1 MQHVSIQEWFSA
13 TVEKY
18 PDRIAIDYLYRRVT
32 YAELEESANNLA
44 NYLIEKGMEKG
55 GRVAV
60 VAENSI
66 EIITALIAILKAGGV
81 FVPLDPQVPKLRLQ
95 AMVAEAEP
103 QWFLIE
109 SKFLSAL
116 NEAVTSTTI
125 KAEVITLDYG
135 DMYDRPPGE
144 LVHHD
149 DYPLYMNPQKVLV
162 PMSPDDMCYIY
173 FTSGSVG
180 KPKGIAG
187 RLKGI
192 DHFIRWELQ
201 TLGLAEGTRVSQ
213 LTAPT
218 FDAFL
223 RDVFVPLCSGGTICV
238 PDNEDTILNGR
249 KLLTWLE
256 DQQINLIHCVPSLF
270 RSILNQE
277 TGPAFFLALRHV
289 LLSGEPLLPSDV
301 KKWISRYGERIQLV
315 NLYGPTET
323 TMTKFAYFVQPGD
336 QDRRFIP
343 IGKPIEGTRALVLDA
358 KGRACAPGAVGEI
371 YIRTP
376 YRALGYYNQPE
387 LTKEVFVQNPFK
399 DDPNDIVYKTG
410 DLGRI
415 LDDGNFEFLGR
426 KDQQVK
432 IRGVRIEL
440 REIEDLM
447 QGHPSVEN
455 AAVVDLEDVSNN
467 KYLAAYVVLRKNAD
481 VGVLREFLAQN
492 LPAYMV
498 PSAIVVMDELPLTTS
513 GKLDRRALP
522 TPAEA
527 HAKGQKDF
535 VAPRT
540 PVEESVAGMM
550 CQLLG
555 VERISIND
563 NFFEL
568 GGHSL
573 LATQLLSRVR
583 TILDVEVPLRA
594 LFEAPTVA
602 GLALAITQLQV
613 EQEDADEMAR
623 MIEEIKH
630 LSEEALEFTLQ
641 GEIQD
646 ARQKESQ

>member
-1 MQHVSIQEWFSA
+1 MQQVNIQEWFSA
-13 TVEKY
+13 TVDKY
-18 PDRIAIDYLYRRVT
+18 PDRIAIDYLYRRMT
-32 YAELEESANNLA
+32 YAELEDGANNLA

-55 GRVAV
+55 ARVAV
-60 VAENSI
+60 LADNSI
-66 EIITALIAILKAGGV
+66 EVITALIAILKAGGV
-81 FVPLDPQVPKLRLQ
+81 FVPLDPRLPKLRLQ
-95 AMVAEAEP
+95 AIVAEAEP

-109 SKFLSAL
+109 AKFLSAL
-116 NEAVTSTTI
+116 NEAMTSTTLQT
-125 KAEVITLDYG
+125 EVITFDYG
-135 DMYDRPPGE
+135 DVYDKPPGS

-149 DYPLYMNPQKVLV
+149 DYPLYMNTRKVLV
-162 PMSPDDMCYIY
+162 PMSPDDICYIY
-173 FTSGSVG
+173 FTSGSLG

-192 DHFIRWELQ
+192 DHFIRWEIQ
-201 TLGLAEGTRVSQ
+201 ALGITDGPRVSQ

-223 RDVFVPLCSGGTICV
+223 RDVFLPLCSGGTICV
-238 PDNEDTILNGR
+238 PDNEDTVLNGR
-249 KLLTWLE
+249 KLVTWIE

-270 RSILNQE
+270 RSILSQD
-277 TGPAFFLALRHV
+277 TGPAYFLALRHV
-289 LLSGEPLLPSDV
+289 LLSGEPLLPADV
-301 KKWISRYGERIQLV
+301 EKWTSRYGDRVQLV

-387 LTKEVFVQNPFK
+387 LTKEVFVQNPFR

-440 REIEDLM
+440 REIEDLL
-447 QGHPSVEN
+447 QRHASVEN

-467 KYLAAYVVLRKNAD
+467 KYLCAYVVLKKGTDA
-481 VGVLREFLAQN
+481 GVLREFLAQN

-498 PSAIVVMDELPLTTS
+498 PSAIVVIDELPLTTS

-535 VAPRT
+535 VGPRT
-540 PVEESVAGMM
+540 PVEESVADMM

-555 VERISIND
+555 VERIGIND

-602 GLALAITQLQV
+602 GLALAITQLDIEKQ
-613 EQEDADEMAR
+613 DADEMAR
-623 MIEEIKH
+623 MIEEIKQ

-641 GEIQD
+641 GEMQD

>member
-1 MQHVSIQEWFSA
+1 MQHVSVQEWFSQI
-13 TVEKY
+13 VEKY
-18 PDRIAIDYLYRRVT
+18 PDEIAIDYLYRQMT
-32 YAELEESANNLA
+32 YAELEDSANNLA
-44 NYLIEKGMEKG
+44 NYLLEAGMEKG
-55 GRVAV
+55 SRVAV
-60 VAENSI
+60 LAESSI
-66 EIITALIAILKAGGV
+66 EVITSLIAILKAGGV
-81 FVPLDPQVPKLRLQ
+81 FVPLDPRLPKLRLQ
-95 AMVAEAEP
+95 AIVAEAEP
-103 QWFLIE
+103 QWFLSE

-116 NEAVTSTTI
+116 NEAVTTTPI

-135 DMYDRPPGE
+135 DVYDRPETG
-144 LVHHD
+144 LVHRD
-149 DYPLYMNPQKVLV
+149 DYPVYLNTHQVLA
-162 PMSPDDMCYIY
+162 PMAPDDMCYIY

-180 KPKGIAG
+180 KPKGIVG
-187 RLKGI
+187 RLKGL

-201 TLGLAEGTRVSQ
+201 TLGLADHVRVSQ
-213 LTAPT
+213 LTTPT

-223 RDVFVPLCSGGTICV
+223 RDVFVPLCAGGTICV
-238 PDNEDTILNGR
+238 PDNEDTVLNGR
-249 KLLTWLE
+249 KLVTWIE

-270 RSILNQE
+270 RSILSQE
-277 TGPAFFLALRHV
+277 TGPGYFLALRHV

-343 IGKPIEGTRALVLDA
+343 IGKPIEGARALVLDA

-376 YRALGYYNQPE
+376 YRSLGYYNHPE

-399 DDPNDIVYKTG
+399 DDPNDVVYKTG
-410 DLGRI
+410 DLGRV
-415 LDDGNFEFLGR
+415 LEDGNFEFLGR

-440 REIEDLM
+440 REIEDLLR
-447 QGHPSVEN
+447 GHPAVQN
-455 AAVVDLEDVSNN
+455 VAVVDLDDVSNN
-467 KYLAAYVVLRKNAD
+467 KYLCAYVVLHKNGEVA
-481 VGVLREFLAQN
+481 VLREFLAQN
-492 LPAYMV
+492 LPVYMV
-498 PSAIVVMDELPLTTS
+498 PSTIVVLDELPLTTS

-550 CQLLG
+550 CQVLG
-555 VERISIND
+555 VDRISIND
-563 NFFEL
+563 NFFEM

-583 TILDVEVPLRA
+583 TIMDVEVPLRA

-613 EQEDADEMAR
+613 EQEDADDMAR

-630 LSEEALEFTLQ
+630 LSEEALEFTLHS
-641 GEIQD
+641 EIQD
-646 ARQKESQ
+646 ARGKESQ